1 MELLIALVL
10 FIGLIASWLV
20 LPSGTGVPDEVEV
33 VSPAMVEL
41 A

>member
-1 MELLIALVL
+1 MELLIAMVL

-20 LPSGTGVPDEVEV
+20 LPSGTGVPEEVEA
-33 VSPAMVEL
+33 VSPAMIEL

>member
-1 MELLIALVL
+1 MELLIALLL

-20 LPSGTGVPDEVEV
+20 LPSGTGVPDQVEV
-33 VSPAMVEL
+33 VSSATVEL

>member
-10 FIGLIASWLV
+10 FIGLIVSWLM
-20 LPSGTGVPDEVEV
+20 LPSGTGTPSEVEV
-33 VSPAMVEL
+33 VSALAEL

>member
-1 MELLIALVL
+1 MELVIALVL

-20 LPSGTGVPDEVEV
+20 LPSGTGVPDEVEA
-33 VSPAMVEL
+33 VSSAMVEL